1 MSEVQTRPLAPRG
14 RGSGRGGR
22 GGSSGGRS
30 SRANGINGKKPEKIL
45 AKTEEEGEV
54 GQLKKLYSSQVTIIK
69 EMFPDWTDED
79 IVFAL
84 RETDGNLELTVERIT
99 DGTISQWGEV
109 SKAKKDRLRT
119 KVKDSPLSTSTE
131 TISQTRSL
139 RGGRAGFDSSR
150 GGRGRGTDRGRGG
163 KSRGASI
170 SNSASTRWTNPSMS
184 TPSDDWKKPADET
197 SSISNPVDD
206 WDTSGV
212 KDTSVSVKVP
222 ATIVADGVQKSWA
235 TLFATTPAPKKP
247 TTSQLERPVEMTK
260 VDEVD
265 KTPPIESSEIYSQP
279 IHEEPTVVMPL
290 ETTSVELAEAD
301 DLPPSNTLTEENVG
315 HLPDTSAPL
324 QTATVASTVA
334 SSWDHRGG
342 AESSTPY
349 NTMQQN
355 EQQEV
360 RTSMGFQN
368 STIKGNTPGRTLN
381 YQRRVF
387 DQEEAVRM
395 PGNREVDRTA
405 VQFGAFNLKDNCEED
420 VDGGREEAETRAQPP
435 QHSPVAPRAS
445 LPPVHQQPINV
456 SDSSPVP
463 MPSVGL
469 PAASL
474 PTPVTGLTS
483 PAPLSSS
490 SVSVQQTPQ
499 VNGQFSHYSKFAQGG
514 VPEKS
519 YDTFNQQTQPAA
531 QSSFD
536 GYPEQQTQTQQHAA
550 HSATFSSAPN
560 DYSSYYAA
568 DPQQRNIYNS
578 YYQQQFGSQHQSSQ
592 ATQIQDVPAS
602 HHRSY
607 NGYSGP
613 PGESPQFQHSASHQP
628 QSRYVT
634 ASEGHNSGHTTPNPI
649 SQAPQPGASNQA
661 SQPQAG
667 HQPQVPGTFQYGHP
681 YYSSPYYSAYMNQ
694 YPGYGTGN
702 YPAGPYAAKAG
713 IHQHYQGY
721 NISPGPPYEQSV
733 SPGSAAFGVSSIH
746 TRDSAVGFLSESRTG
761 SAQSAQTP
769 QTIGGSAAFSTGH
782 DGFSRGYSYQSQGQP
797 HYGGQQT
804 VQQNGDDVKPFNDS
818 KTASGPNPSIQSV
831 RPGSATNA
839 TPGNSAIPPQSQQA
853 SYSGYPAHLQ
863 QPAHNIHGSHSAS
876 QYGALGSTGLQHQA
890 SGQGHQGTQ
899 YGAYQGFGGGNY
911 YSNSQQ
917 RGGWGGNY
925 GH

>member
-1 MSEVQTRPLAPRG
+1 MSEVQTRPFAPRG

-22 GGSSGGRS
+22 GGSSGGRG
-30 SRANGINGKKPEKIL
+30 SRVNGINGKKIEK
-45 AKTEEEGEV
+45 APVKTEEEGEV

-119 KVKDSPLSTSTE
+119 KVKETPLNSTTE
-131 TISQTRSL
+131 AISQNKSS
-139 RGGRAGFDSSR
+139 RGGRAGFESGR
-150 GGRGRGTDRGRGG
+150 GGRSRGTDRGRGG
-163 KSRGASI
+163 KGRGASVV
-170 SNSASTRWTNPSMS
+170 NSSSTRWTNSSLS
-184 TPSDDWKKPADET
+184 TPGDDWKKSIDDT
-197 SSISNPVDD
+197 SGISNSVDD
-206 WDTSGV
+206 WEISGA
-212 KDTSVSVKVP
+212 KDTSVTAKVP
-222 ATIVADGVQKSWA
+222 ATIVADGGQKSWA
-235 TLFATTPAPKKP
+235 TLFATTPAPKKS
-247 TTSQLERPVEMTK
+247 TTPQLERPVELTR
-260 VDEVD
+260 VDEVN
-265 KTPPIESSEIYSQP
+265 KTPPIEPSEPYSQP
-279 IHEEPTVVMPL
+279 TLEEPALIMPL
-290 ETTSVELAEAD
+290 ESTSGELAEAGG
-301 DLPPSNTLTEENVG
+301 LPPSNTLTEENVG
-315 HLPDTSAPL
+315 HLPDTSTPV

-342 AESSTPY
+342 ADSSSLY
-349 NTMQQN
+349 NTLQHN
-355 EQQEV
+355 EQQEG
-360 RTSMGFQN
+360 RTAMGFQN
-368 STIKGNTPGRTLN
+368 PSTKGSSSGRPLN

-395 PGNREVDRTA
+395 PGNREVDRAA
-405 VQFGAFNLKDNCEED
+405 VQFGAFNLKDSTEED

-445 LPPVHQQPINV
+445 LPPVHQQSIPV
-456 SDSSPVP
+456 SDSAPTP
-463 MPSVGL
+463 KPSVGL

-474 PTPVTGLTS
+474 PSTVAGLTS
-483 PAPLSSS
+483 PAPLSST
-490 SVSVQQTPQ
+490 SVSIQQTPQ
-499 VNGQFSHYSKFAQGG
+499 VNGQFTQYGRFTQGG
-514 VPEKS
+514 VTDKS
-519 YDTFNQQTQPAA
+519 YDTFNQQTQPA

-536 GYPEQQTQTQQHAA
+536 GYPEQQTQTQQHAT
-550 HSATFSSAPN
+550 HSGAFSSAPN
-560 DYSSYYAA
+560 DYSSYYTA

-578 YYQQQFGSQHQSSQ
+578 YYQQQFGSQHQSAQ
-592 ATQIQDVPAS
+592 ATQIQDGPAS

-613 PGESPQFQHSASHQP
+613 PGESPQFQQSASHQP
-628 QSRYVT
+628 QSRYVA
-634 ASEGHNSGHTTPNPI
+634 ASDGHNSGHTTPNPI

-667 HQPQVPGTFQYGHP
+667 QQPQVPGTYQYGHP

-702 YPAGPYAAKAG
+702 YPGGPYAAKTG

-721 NISPGPPYEQSV
+721 NISPGPPYEHSA

-746 TRDSAVGFLSESRTG
+746 SRDSAIGFLSEGRTG
-761 SAQSAQTP
+761 SAQSVQTP
-769 QTIGGSAAFSTGH
+769 QTIGGSTAFSTGH
-782 DGFSRGYSYQSQGQP
+782 DGFSRGYSYQGQGQP
-797 HYGGQQT
+797 HYGGQQA
-804 VQQNGDDVKPFNDS
+804 VQQNGDDIKPFNDS
-818 KTASGPNPSIQSV
+818 KTASGPNPSMQGG
-831 RPGSATNA
+831 RPGSATNTA
-839 TPGNSAIPPQSQQA
+839 PGNSTLPPQSQQA
-853 SYSGYPAHLQ
+853 GYGSYPAHLQ
-863 QPAHNIHGSHSAS
+863 QPGHNLHGSHSAS

-890 SGQGHQGTQ
+890 TGQAHQGNQ